1 MSSGLEWRGLPD
13 VRTAPS
19 SRTNELQHK
28 DMATDRRTN
37 GRTDEFNRSQG
48 GETARILEELENV
61 KSVLTC
67 WSLYNAVK
75 YPSLC
80 TLYCV
85 CQLMC
90 VCVCVVVHICG
101 LWAFSRNIRNGSID
115 KRFPLK
121 LTALMQNL
129 SRQENPW
136 SDFHSIPSA
145 RCARA
150 RYNDDTQTIR
160 GTPGQCGWKHDDQRA
175 SGRHVDV
182 MLRFIQQQ

>member
-1 MSSGLEWRGLPD
+1 MSEQLPAAEPMSSSTKTWR
-13 VRTAPS
+13 
-19 SRTNELQHK
+19 Q
-28 DMATDRRTN
+28 TD

-90 VCVCVVVHICG
+90 VCVCGCAH
-101 LWAFSRNIRNGSID
+101 LWSVGFQQKHQKRQHRQAFSSKTHCADAKPEQTGESLV
-115 KRFPLK
+115 RFPFHSIRSVCTCTLQRRH
-121 LTALMQNL
+121 ADYQG
-129 SRQENPW
+129 NPW
-136 SDFHSIPSA
+136 SVWLK
-145 RCARA
+145 
-150 RYNDDTQTIR
+150 T
-160 GTPGQCGWKHDDQRA
+160 
-175 SGRHVDV
+175 
-182 MLRFIQQQ
+182 